1 MESIFSVYS
10 IICFILGIFLI
21 FFGLITMRKLHDT
34 SSRLFTLMMFEIAVY
49 VFGYGFE
56 LASVNIEVMKIML
69 KVEYFGV
76 SFLPALW
83 IMFAYSY
90 KKNYIP
96 IKMIF
101 LLSVIPFIT
110 LILAVTNEYHGLIY
124 SKLELKKV
132 EKLSIAVLEGGIWYW
147 VHMFYFNFS
156 MIVSTVLF
164 INTFRKSNSIYKKHI
179 VIIIF
184 GSMFTWIAY
193 IIYLSGYSPYGIDT
207 TPFGLGITVI
217 IFFMGILKYKLVEIL
232 PVARDIV
239 FENIREGVIVI
250 DRIGQIADF
259 NKSASVMLKELNSK
273 SIGESIVKIFEKY
286 GNVYEKLMEN
296 GSTILCIEGE
306 FEEKKYLELT
316 MDKIENSTGAEVGK
330 TVLVQNVTENINMIQ
345 ELEKLA
351 TTDELTGVCNR
362 RHLIELSVRES
373 MLAKRYKKATA
384 VAVIDI
390 DFFKKINDT
399 KGHLEG
405 DRILEKS
412 AEIIKKRLRRTDIF
426 GRYGG
431 DEFIIT
437 FPETDSVTAYNI
449 SEEIR
454 EELNSELQIGLS
466 IGVCGNKR
474 GEIVFRDML
483 RFADEALYI
492 SKQNGRNRTTIYGG
506 KE

>member
-1 MESIFSVYS
+1 MY
-10 IICFILGIFLI
+10 
-21 FFGLITMRKLHDT
+21 R
-34 SSRLFTLMMFEIAVY
+34 R
-49 VFGYGFE
+49 
-56 LASVNIEVMKIML
+56 
-69 KVEYFGV
+69 
-76 SFLPALW
+76 
-83 IMFAYSY
+83 
-90 KKNYIP
+90 
-96 IKMIF
+96 
-101 LLSVIPFIT
+101 
-110 LILAVTNEYHGLIY
+110 
-124 SKLELKKV
+124 
-132 EKLSIAVLEGGIWYW
+132 
-147 VHMFYFNFS
+147 
-156 MIVSTVLF
+156 
-164 INTFRKSNSIYKKHI
+164 R
-179 VIIIF
+179 
-184 GSMFTWIAY
+184 
-193 IIYLSGYSPYGIDT
+193 
-207 TPFGLGITVI
+207 
-217 IFFMGILKYKLVEIL
+217 
-232 PVARDIV
+232 
-239 FENIREGVIVI
+239 IR
-250 DRIGQIADF
+250 R
-259 NKSASVMLKELNSK
+259 
-273 SIGESIVKIFEKY
+273 
-286 GNVYEKLMEN
+286 
-296 GSTILCIEGE
+296 
-306 FEEKKYLELT
+306 KKYLELT
-316 MDKIENSTGAEVGK
+316 MDKVENGKGVEVGK
-330 TVLVQNVTENINMIQ
+330 AVLVQNVTENINMIQ

-437 FPETDSVTAYNI
+437 FPETDAVTAYNI

-454 EELNSELQIGLS
+454 KELNSELQIGLS

-506 KE
+506 K